1 MVDYEDLEP
10 EGEWSSAF
18 RRKLIDGMNGS
29 QSYHPVTSTPDN
41 AYVIGEKRTWF
52 FRPIAKTPY
61 RYYAI
66 YIFTLVL
73 SLLWGASTASGIN
86 IIDLYLIKSD
96 KPKHDFI

>member
-66 YIFTLVL
+66 Y
-73 SLLWGASTASGIN
+73 
-86 IIDLYLIKSD
+86 
-96 KPKHDFI
+96 